1 MEFTIKNNNKENK
14 VKKKLVMALTL
25 CLSICAISVRAN
37 EEVAE
42 SDLFITKGQSHLPGV
57 SVKPFKVGD
66 NKINVNLE
74 PYGYVETTVTHG
86 DGISEKVKAE
96 DRTITVKCPTNYE
109 CTDRSYKVSGYRAGG
124 DGNYTVELEK
134 SLEEED
140 VVTLSFMDDGSMY
153 FGQLV
158 YETKKAQNT
167 RLQEEKKVEEQRKA
181 EEEQKQLEDSMIK
194 HIQEEAKKTW
204 YQRLGDSIQDQWWNF
219 KGWLRG

>member
-1 MEFTIKNNNKENK
+1 M
-14 VKKKLVMALTL
+14 
-25 CLSICAISVRAN
+25 
-37 EEVAE
+37 
-42 SDLFITKGQSHLPGV
+42 
-57 SVKPFKVGD
+57 
-66 NKINVNLE
+66 
-74 PYGYVETTVTHG
+74 
-86 DGISEKVKAE
+86 
-96 DRTITVKCPTNYE
+96 
-109 CTDRSYKVSGYRAGG
+109 
-124 DGNYTVELEK
+124 
-134 SLEEED
+134 
-140 VVTLSFMDDGSMY
+140 VTLSFMDDGSMY

>member
-1 MEFTIKNNNKENK
+1 
-14 VKKKLVMALTL
+14 
-25 CLSICAISVRAN
+25 
-37 EEVAE
+37 
-42 SDLFITKGQSHLPGV
+42 
-57 SVKPFKVGD
+57 
-66 NKINVNLE
+66 
-74 PYGYVETTVTHG
+74 
-86 DGISEKVKAE
+86 
-96 DRTITVKCPTNYE
+96 
-109 CTDRSYKVSGYRAGG
+109 
-124 DGNYTVELEK
+124 
-134 SLEEED
+134 
-140 VVTLSFMDDGSMY
+140 MY